1 MLEAAGIIQIGFS
14 MTPKPKQAAFAGTPA
29 RSDSLFSAA
38 RPKRTFEEIITQI
51 QGRIQDGTIKK
62 GDRLPSERDLAAQ
75 FQVSRNTVRE
85 ALRTLEISGYIV
97 LKRGAGGGAFVLDTE
112 PQVLNDHLTG
122 ALRLTDFSV
131 SDLTIAM
138 RSVTVMLLTTAAPL
152 LTQADF
158 AALEANV
165 AEARAISGDAR
176 QRSAIVVQFY
186 RILAEATGNKILV
199 VFADVLIELLQG
211 WVARLGSLTGERV
224 FASRE
229 RIIAHLR
236 AGRVDLAQAELEA
249 YLNELHDLWLRG

>member
-1 MLEAAGIIQIGFS
+1 MTAGS
-14 MTPKPKQAAFAGTPA
+14 RKRQAFQG
-29 RSDSLFSAA
+29 SSSLFTAA

-75 FQVSRNTVRE
+75 FEVSRNTVRE

-97 LKRGAGGGAFVLDTE
+97 LKRGAGGGAFVMDTE

-131 SDLTIAM
+131 SDLTQAM
-138 RSVTVMLLTTAAPL
+138 RSMTVMLLTTAAPL
-152 LTQADF
+152 ITDADL

-165 AEARAISGDAR
+165 TEARAITDDPR
-176 QRSAIVVQFY
+176 RRTEVVLGFY

-199 VFADVLIELLQG
+199 VMADVLIELLRG

-229 RIIAHLR
+229 RIIMHLR
-236 AGRVDLAQAELEA
+236 DGRVAKAQAELEN
-249 YLNELHDLWLRG
+249 YLEELHQLWLRG

>member
-1 MLEAAGIIQIGFS
+1 MTTAPKRRAA
-14 MTPKPKQAAFAGTPA
+14 
-29 RSDSLFSAA
+29 SDRPSSLFTAA

-51 QGRIQDGTIKK
+51 QGRIQDGTIKE

-75 FQVSRNTVRE
+75 FEVSRNTVRE
-85 ALRTLEISGYIV
+85 ALRTLEISGYIA
-97 LKRGAGGGAFVLDTE
+97 LKRGAGGGAFIVDTE

-131 SDLTIAM
+131 SDLTQAM

-152 LTQADF
+152 MTEADL

-165 AEARAISGDAR
+165 AEARAIADDPR
-176 QRSAIVVQFY
+176 RRTEVVLGFY

-199 VFADVLIELLQG
+199 VMADVLIELLRG

-229 RIIAHLR
+229 RIITHLR
-236 AGRVDLAQAELEA
+236 EGQVAKAQAELEH